1 MRLVPEQGRLHPGT
15 PRPEHRQGTRSRFTN
30 SNASGCGVSPAP
42 ETLMRS
48 IEAIEVV
55 ASRLLGMVRL
65 SEVRRGSPIGKGK
78 AFGASSW

>member
-1 MRLVPEQGRLHPGT
+1 
-15 PRPEHRQGTRSRFTN
+15 
-30 SNASGCGVSPAP
+30 
-42 ETLMRS
+42 MRS